1 MKNLKDKKITAI
13 IAEFN
18 PLHNGH
24 RLLLEESKHL
34 SDYTI
39 VILSGDYVQRGEPA
53 IFNKYTRTKMALIS
67 GADLVIELP
76 TVYALSSAE
85 GFSRGAIDIINS
97 LNVCDYL
104 LFGSEAGNLDTLNT
118 LKDLISQ
125 IMEHENS
132 SIKESLKSGLN
143 YPAAISEE
151 LNKLNLDFSS
161 ALTPNNI
168 LAIEY
173 LRALSETDSR
183 VTPYTISRSDN
194 GYSNEALSDNEYT
207 SATSIRNALK
217 TSESIK
223 SYVPQSAFA
232 LYNENTV
239 FNDSFSQ
246 VVYYSLLSKSK
257 ANLEDYLDVSSELKD
272 RIINNLNSFTTL
284 SDFEELLKTKS
295 LTRARINRAL
305 FHILLDIKKEDA
317 YLTPSYARI
326 LGFKKSSKELLSLI
340 KKNSSIP
347 LISKLK
353 DANMDRLLN
362 IDIDAAFLY
371 EKVSCGYLNEYQ
383 QSPIIL

>member
-24 RLLLEESKHL
+24 RLLLEESKRL

-173 LRALSETDSR
+173 LKALSETDSR

>member
-24 RLLLEESKHL
+24 RLLLEESKRL

-173 LRALSETDSR
+173 LKALSETDSR

-246 VVYYSLLSKSK
+246 VVYYSLLSKGK

>member
-24 RLLLEESKHL
+24 RLLLEESKRL

-104 LFGSEAGNLDTLNT
+104 LFGSEAGNIDTLNT

-132 SIKESLKSGLN
+132 SIKESLKNGLN

-371 EKVSCGYLNEYQ
+371 EKVSCGYLNEFQ

>member
-24 RLLLEESKHL
+24 RLLLEESKRL

-104 LFGSEAGNLDTLNT
+104 LFGSEAGNIDTLNT

-132 SIKESLKSGLN
+132 SIKESLKNGLN

-194 GYSNEALSDNEYT
+194 GYSNESLSDNEYT

-239 FNDSFSQ
+239 FNDSFSH

>member
-24 RLLLEESKHL
+24 RLLLEESKRL

-104 LFGSEAGNLDTLNT
+104 LFGSEAGNIDTLNT

-173 LRALSETDSR
+173 LKALSETDSR

-326 LGFKKSSKELLSLI
+326 LGFEKSSKELLSLI